1 MSNDSGPKIPVAKP
15 TLGPEEEAEVLA
27 ALRSGWITQG
37 PRVLE
42 FERRFAAAV
51 GAKEAVAV
59 TNGTVALF
67 LGLHVLGIGA
77 EDEVIVPSLSFIA
90 TANAIRHT
98 GATPVFAEVD
108 PRTYNL
114 DSRSVESVVSAR
126 TRAILVVHQLGLPAD
141 LDALGAIA
149 ARHELPVVEDAACA
163 VGSRHRGQPIG
174 SGANLACFSF
184 HPRKVIT
191 TGEGG
196 MLTTSDPAMAA
207 RLRILR
213 HQGMTV
219 SDLERHRSSRVIT
232 ETYDEV
238 GYNFRLS
245 DLHAAVGLAQL
256 GKLDALL
263 QRRRAIAARYDA
275 AFYDHPTVVPPYLPD
290 YADPN
295 YQSYIVRLRGA
306 SAARRNAFLDAMGRR
321 GVATRRGL
329 MAIHLEAC
337 YGGAP
342 RASSLRHTEEADAQ
356 TVVLPIHGELQA
368 EEQRRVIRAVEES
381 LGESETAS

>member
-1 MSNDSGPKIPVAKP
+1 MSADSGPKIPVARP

-51 GAKEAVAV
+51 GAKEAIAV

-98 GATPVFAEVD
+98 GATPAFAEVD

-141 LDALGAIA
+141 LDALAAIA
-149 ARHELPVVEDAACA
+149 AKHGLSVVEDAACA

-213 HQGMTV
+213 HQGMSV
-219 SDLERHRSSRVIT
+219 SDLERHHASRVIT
-232 ETYDEV
+232 ETYDEA

-256 GKLDALL
+256 RKLDALL

-275 AFYDHPTVVPPYLPD
+275 AFDGHPTVVPPHVPD

-329 MAIHLEAC
+329 MAIHREAC
-337 YGGAP
+337 YAGAP
-342 RASSLRHTEEADAQ
+342 RATSLRHTEEADAQ
-356 TVVLPIHGELQA
+356 TVILPMHGELQT

-381 LGESETAS
+381 LEESEAAP